1 MIFHAVLYLAM
12 VTAAVSVVSFLLYA
26 RARMQENEKL
36 ELRCR
41 SIHYFSLLLFVTLGV
56 ILLVM
61 LSNMNL

>member
-1 MIFHAVLYLAM
+1 M